1 MIFKLHL
8 IYEMYKERKILRKI
22 CFHVLLSY
30 EKSQRKLYI
39 NKSFKNL
46 YILKLFN
53 LYIDELK

>member
-1 MIFKLHL
+1 MIKLGYL
-8 IYEMYKERKILRKI
+8 SCILFMKCIKERKILRK

-46 YILKLFN
+46 YFFVYS
-53 LYIDELK
+53 LYR